1 MHYLL
6 LFIGIILFIISVL
19 ALSIQP
25 LTDLDLA
32 MVEYFST
39 LRTEPIDK
47 LAILLSALGGM
58 PFVLFLTTLWCF
70 HRAWYKKYRDVVFIG
85 LGVVGSIASA
95 WLLKFLISRPR
106 PPEMFHLVTSYG
118 ASFPSAHSMYAATLA
133 CLAIFLSRPFPAHRY
148 VVCIAILWMLM
159 MGISRVYLGVHFP
172 SDVLA
177 GWSISIIWISLLYIL
192 CGRYTQLNT
201 NYFR

>member
-1 MHYLL
+1 MPYLL
-6 LFIGIILFIISVL
+6 LFIGIILFIISAL

-118 ASFPSAHSMYAATLA
+118 ASFPCAHSMYAAPLA
-133 CLAIFLSRPFPAHRY
+133 CLAIFLSRPFSAHRH
-148 VVCIAILWMLM
+148 VVSIALLWMLM

-201 NYFR
+201 HYF

>member
-1 MHYLL
+1 MPYLL
-6 LFIGIILFIISVL
+6 LFIGIILFIISAL

-25 LTDLDLA
+25 LTALDLA

-118 ASFPSAHSMYAATLA
+118 ASFPSAHSMYAATSA

-148 VVCIAILWMLM
+148 VVCIALLWMLM

>member
-1 MHYLL
+1 MPYLL

-25 LTDLDLA
+25 LTALDLA
-32 MVEYFST
+32 MVECFST
-39 LRTEPIDK
+39 LRTEHIDK

-85 LGVVGSIASA
+85 LGVV
-95 WLLKFLISRPR
+95 
-106 PPEMFHLVTSYG
+106 
-118 ASFPSAHSMYAATLA
+118 HSMYAATLA

-148 VVCIAILWMLM
+148 VVCIALLWMLM

-201 NYFR
+201 HYF

>member
-1 MHYLL
+1 MPYLL
-6 LFIGIILFIISVL
+6 LFIGIILFIISILVL
-19 ALSIQP
+19 FFQP
-25 LTDLDLA
+25 LTSLDLTI
-32 MVEYFST
+32 VENFST
-39 LRTEPIDK
+39 LRTEPINK
-47 LAILLSALGGM
+47 FAILLSALGGM
-58 PFVLFLTTLWCF
+58 PFVLFLTCLWCF

-133 CLAIFLSRPFPAHRY
+133 CLAIFLSRPFSAHRH
-148 VVCIAILWMLM
+148 VVCIALLWMLM

-177 GWSISIIWISLLYIL
+177 GWSISIIWISLLYIMY
-192 CGRYTQLNT
+192 GRYNQSNT
-201 NYFR
+201 NYF

>member
-1 MHYLL
+1 MPYLL

-25 LTDLDLA
+25 LTALDLA
-32 MVEYFST
+32 MVECFST

-70 HRAWYKKYRDVVFIG
+70 HHAWYKKYRDVVFIG

-133 CLAIFLSRPFPAHRY
+133 CLAIFLSRPFPAHR
-148 VVCIAILWMLM
+148 
-159 MGISRVYLGVHFP
+159 
-172 SDVLA
+172 
-177 GWSISIIWISLLYIL
+177 
-192 CGRYTQLNT
+192 
-201 NYFR
+201 